1 MPIDDVDGLNEAAE
15 LAAELSSPVRLGILR
30 YLAAEGP
37 ARVKELAQQIN
48 LPEPQLSNH
57 LRRLREKNYVEV
69 AKQGRAATYRLTDPR
84 ISDVVSGLLA
94 ATGTSPHVPVV
105 TGHPELMFARSCYDH
120 VAGELGV
127 HLCEGLL
134 ERNALVTTPEGLA
147 LGPDA
152 EPCFATLGVGMTSL
166 PPRRK
171 LAALCPDWS
180 HERFHLGGALGA
192 ALLTGLMSKDWVRAV
207 AKSRQ
212 LELTAA
218 GRRGLTGYLS
228 A

>member
-1 MPIDDVDGLNEAAE
+1 MPMDDADGLTEAAQ

-37 ARVKELAQQIN
+37 SRVKELAQQIN

-69 AKQGRAATYRLTDPR
+69 EKQGRSATYRLTDPR

-94 ATGTSPHVPVV
+94 ATGTSPDTPVV
-105 TGHPELMFARSCYDH
+105 TGHPDLMFARSCYDH
-120 VAGELGV
+120 VAGELGI

-134 ERNALVTTPEGLA
+134 ERAALITAHDGLT
-147 LGPDA
+147 LGPGA
-152 EPCFATLGVGMTSL
+152 EPHFAALGVGMTSL

-180 HERFHLGGALGA
+180 HDRFHLGGALGA
-192 ALLTGLMSKDWVRAV
+192 ALLTGLMSKDWVRPV

-218 GRRGLTGYLS
+218 GRHGLTDYLPD
-228 A
+228 